1 MSKVVQLDWRA
12 RMIEDRAEMA
22 RSIIKSRMLNQA
34 IREEYDKEM
43 RATLAGQGH
52 YTLEQLAAF
61 KIEMD
66 QEETW

>member
-1 MSKVVQLDWRA
+1 MGNVVQFDWRA
-12 RMIEDRAEMA
+12 KMIEDRAERA
-22 RSIIKSRMLNQA
+22 RTIIKGRMLNHA

-43 RATLAGQGH
+43 RATLAGHGH

-66 QEETW
+66 QEENW